1 MGIWDLNRF
10 GFKNGFCTVTLKLR
24 RSPSQA
30 KSSVETKLRA
40 VLLATS
46 LKWAVGW
53 LLILKLQGSYSPP
66 PRPLP
71 PPPPPPPFPVWPSY
85 MGLYSRALLL
95 LLVTSSW
102 WGSWRLHEPKS
113 YVGRGFTPGRSN
125 YARLLE
131 RERPAWEQALQV
143 WSWPTISVGL
153 S

>member
-10 GFKNGFCTVTLKLR
+10 GFKNGFCTLTLKLR

-71 PPPPPPPFPVWPSY
+71 PPTPPPPIPRLTKLHGVVFAGSSPF
-85 MGLYSRALLL
+85 ACH
-95 LLVTSSW
+95 LVMVGKLASSW
-102 WGSWRLHEPKS
+102 AQELCGQGVLPL
-113 YVGRGFTPGRSN
+113 VGPTMLDCWSVRGQPENRPFRSG
-125 YARLLE
+125 
-131 RERPAWEQALQV
+131 
-143 WSWPTISVGL
+143 VGQPSL
-153 S
+153 

>member
-10 GFKNGFCTVTLKLR
+10 GFKNGFCTLTLKLR

-40 VLLATS
+40 VLLATF

-71 PPPPPPPFPVWPSY
+71 LPRPPPPPPFPVWPSY

-113 YVGRGFTPGRSN
+113 YVAGVLPLVGPTMLDCWSVRGQPENRPFRSG
-125 YARLLE
+125 
-131 RERPAWEQALQV
+131 
-143 WSWPTISVGL
+143 VGQPSL
-153 S
+153 

>member
-1 MGIWDLNRF
+1 MGIWDLNTF
-10 GFKNGFCTVTLKLR
+10 GFENGFCTPTLKLR

-71 PPPPPPPFPVWPSY
+71 SPPPPLHSPSDQVTWGCIRGLFSFCLSPHHGGEAGVFMSPRAMWAGVLPLVGPTMLHCWSVRGQTENRPFRSGVGQPS
-85 MGLYSRALLL
+85 L
-95 LLVTSSW
+95 
-102 WGSWRLHEPKS
+102 
-113 YVGRGFTPGRSN
+113 
-125 YARLLE
+125 
-131 RERPAWEQALQV
+131 
-143 WSWPTISVGL
+143 
-153 S
+153 

>member
-1 MGIWDLNRF
+1 MGIWDLNTF
-10 GFKNGFCTVTLKLR
+10 GFENGFCTPTLKLR

-40 VLLATS
+40 VLLATF

-66 PRPLP
+66 PRPLSP
-71 PPPPPPPFPVWPSY
+71 PPPPQFPVWPSY

-125 YARLLE
+125 YATLLE
-131 RERPAWEQALQV
+131 CERPDWEQALQV